1 MATYSFL
8 NVSALVAGPG
18 LAANIGSGAGVEEE
32 GITITPVEDKNVMTI
47 GVDGVGQHALVAS
60 NACTLKV
67 RLLKTSPYNAL
78 LMAAFD
84 LQSASSALWGLN
96 TITVTDSARGDLS
109 IVQEVAF
116 KKKPEI
122 NYDKPGKMIE
132 WEFDGIQANSI
143 LGAGI

>member
-8 NVSALVAGPG
+8 NVSALIAGPG
-18 LAANIGSGAGVEEE
+18 LVANLGAGAAVEDE

-47 GVDGVGQHALVAS
+47 GADGVGQHALVAS
-60 NACTLKV
+60 DACTVTV

-84 LQSASSALWGLN
+84 LQSASAALWGIN
-96 TITVTDSARGDLS
+96 VITVTDSNRGDLS
-109 IVQEVAF
+109 VVQQCAF

-122 NYDKPGKMIE
+122 NYDKAGKMIE
-132 WEFDGIQANSI
+132 WIFDGVNLNTI